1 MIFNRRNSI
10 FIIDIVFPDIS
21 SNIVHAVEQSRRTIL
36 IISPDYVGSIWTR
49 LEYQVAQQEMLRMRH
64 KIIPIIYREIKHMTN
79 LDPNLRM
86 LLDSVTYLQW
96 PGESAK
102 SKGSKHFWKSLQNAL
117 DKPCHNK
124 MSPHQGLF
132 DGICTSLDVEITNTP
147 VIENSKSHSEDSRIQ
162 IEIEPGKQL
171 RGTSRGTT
179 KGTSMV
185 SRVQHVINREVVD
198 NKIMGYVENTES
210 VSDNECVDGVTL
222 VNWINDLENNA
233 NSVKVDYVLYL

>member
-1 MIFNRRNSI
+1 M
-10 FIIDIVFPDIS
+10 
-21 SNIVHAVEQSRRTIL
+21 EQSRRTIL

-64 KIIPIIYREIKHMTN
+64 KIIPIIYREIKHMAN

-124 MSPHQGLF
+124 MSPNQGLF
-132 DGICTSLDVEITNTP
+132 DRFCTSLDVDFTNPP
-147 VIENSKSHSEDSRIQ
+147 VIGNSKSHSEDSRIQ
-162 IEIEPGKQL
+162 TEIEPVKHSGVDSGAHPGVQTAVHPGVQTAVHTDSMQL
-171 RGTSRGTT
+171 
-179 KGTSMV
+179 V
-185 SRVQHVINREVVD
+185 NNRKTVD
-198 NKIMGYVENTES
+198 NMGYIENEVS
-210 VSDNECVDGVTL
+210 VSDTECVDGVTA
-222 VNWINDLENNA
+222 VNWTNGHENNV
-233 NSVKVDYVLYL
+233 NSVKVDVKVDYVLYL